1 MGKLFKFLFYPVLGL
16 LIFGGI
22 WLVSQRFKAPEEQ
35 LKEIYEQHFKPCLNY
50 WTSDPAYSDSSELSQ
65 MAMKYFER
73 GEYSLAIEG
82 FQRFEP
88 RTEDE
93 GFYNFYLGI
102 AYLKTGFD
110 NLAINHLEKS
120 SRAFK
125 DFNNVHLAKW
135 YLSLAYLKAGREKET
150 MPVLNE
156 IVSLNAKQKTQA
168 QQVIQEIDQ
177 AKNPFKGLLH
187 LLGF

>member
-1 MGKLFKFLFYPVLGL
+1 MTKMLKFLIYPSIA
-16 LIFGGI
+16 LIFFGSI
-22 WLVSQRFKAPEEQ
+22 WLISQKFKAPEER
-35 LKEIYEQHFKPCLNY
+35 LNEIYEQHFKPCLNY
-50 WTSDPAYSDSSELSQ
+50 WTSDPAYVDSSELSQ

-73 GEYSLAIEG
+73 AEYSLAIEG

-93 GFYNFYLGI
+93 GYYNLYLGI

-110 NLAINHLEKS
+110 NLAISHLDKS
-120 SRAFK
+120 SKAFK

-156 IVSLNAKQKTQA
+156 IVSHNAKQKIQA

-177 AKNPFKGLLH
+177 AKNPFKGFLH

>member
-1 MGKLFKFLFYPVLGL
+1 MAEAEQIAPVSALEDGPL
-16 LIFGGI
+16 PPPEVKRIFNNTAE
-22 WLVSQRFKAPEEQ
+22 K